1 MITDPE
7 QIANA
12 LHELARLDAAELG
25 LEAVLGQ
32 ILHAAATS
40 CRGTGG
46 AGLLL
51 LDADGQLRPML
62 AVGRP
67 RRALEGTQVRQGQ
80 GPSIDAFLGDQ
91 PVTSG
96 DLGSEARWPDFRRPA
111 LAVGVRAWLSV
122 PVRQRRGAI
131 GVLDFACTHPRSW
144 QAQDLAASQAFARLL
159 MATLEQAKTRQ
170 RVELPAL
177 LQFALEHDAKIERA
191 CAVIMNRD
199 QVNELAAFGLLR
211 QRAFIEDRPIRA
223 VAEHILAHL
232 PNE

>member
-12 LHELARLDAAELG
+12 LHDLAHLDAAELG
-25 LEAVLGQ
+25 LEVVLEQ
-32 ILHAAATS
+32 ILHAASTS
-40 CRGTGG
+40 CRSPGG
-46 AGLLL
+46 VGLLL

-80 GPSIDAFLGDQ
+80 GPSIDAFLGDR
-91 PVTSG
+91 PVMSG
-96 DLGSEARWPDFRRPA
+96 DLGIEARWPDFRRPA
-111 LAVGVRAWLSV
+111 LAVGVRAWLGV

-159 MATLEQAKTRQ
+159 MATLERAKTRQ

-177 LQFALEHDAKIERA
+177 LQFALDHDAKIERA
-191 CAVIMNRD
+191 CAVVMNRD
-199 QVNELAAFGLLR
+199 QVNEVAAFGLLR

>member
-1 MITDPE
+1 MTTDPE

-12 LHELARLDAAELG
+12 LHDLARLDAAELG
-25 LEAVLGQ
+25 LEAVLEQ
-32 ILHAAATS
+32 ILHAASTS
-40 CRGTGG
+40 CRSTAGV
-46 AGLLL
+46 GLLL

-62 AVGRP
+62 AVGRA
-67 RRALEGTQVRQGQ
+67 RRALEGIQVRQGQ

-91 PVTSG
+91 PVMSG
-96 DLGSEARWPDFRRPA
+96 DLGIEARWPDFRRPA

-159 MATLEQAKTRQ
+159 MATLEKAKTRQ

-177 LQFALEHDAKIERA
+177 LQFALEHDVKIERA

-199 QVNELAAFGLLR
+199 QVNEMAAFGLLR

-223 VAEHILAHL
+223 VAEQILAHM